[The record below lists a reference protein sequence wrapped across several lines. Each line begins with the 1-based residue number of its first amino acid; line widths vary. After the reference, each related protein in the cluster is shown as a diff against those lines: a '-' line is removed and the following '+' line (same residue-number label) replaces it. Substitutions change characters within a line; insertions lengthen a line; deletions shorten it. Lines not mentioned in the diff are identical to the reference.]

1 VSPVSGDVQNEN
13 ALAAVL
19 AGHDV
24 LIRSVKFLNTDASK
38 IIAATK
44 AAKVPRLLV
53 VGGAGSLEVSPGL
66 TLVNTPDFPAEYKPE
81 TLAGVAFLN
90 VLRGEKKLGN
100 SSGGQGGCG
109 SRVGAAAR
117 RRWQSMASVR

>member
-24 LIRSVKFLNTDASK
+24 VIHTVKFLSTNASK

-53 VGGAGSLEVSPGL
+53 VVIRIMTCCFPKGSVTRCFLWETQRATPGL
-66 TLVNTPDFPAEYKPE
+66 KNRMFCRE
-81 TLAGVAFLN
+81 
-90 VLRGEKKLGN
+90 
-100 SSGGQGGCG
+100 
-109 SRVGAAAR
+109 
-117 RRWQSMASVR
+117 RWH